1 MAQMIRKIYLMGM
14 TPSENYMTAK
24 ERLVRFQTQSKVLQP
39 KMGALYC
46 SQESSLY
53 LLIKITLV

>member
-14 TPSENYMTAK
+14 SPSENYMTAK

-46 SQESSLY
+46 SQESSL
-53 LLIKITLV
+53 